1 MGANPKGT
9 RRKYTPEFK
18 REALRL
24 VTEQGLTFAQAARDL
39 GIGESV
45 LNRWKHES
53 AAAGEDAFPG
63 NGNLKGD
70 EKDVRIAK
78 LLKENETLRME
89 REVLKKAINIFSQGP
104 KA

>member
-9 RRKYTPEFK
+9 RRKYTAEFK

-45 LNRWKHES
+45 LNRWTREMVD
-53 AAAGEDAFPG
+53 AGEHAFPG

-70 EKDVRIAK
+70 EKDLRIAK
-78 LLKENETLRME
+78 LLKELETVRME
-89 REVLKKAINIFSQGP
+89 REVLKKAISIFSDKP
-104 KA
+104 RA

>member
-45 LNRWKHES
+45 LNRWKRELSETGDH
-53 AAAGEDAFPG
+53 AFPG
-63 NGNLKGD
+63 NGHLKGN
-70 EKDVRIAK
+70 EKDVQIAR
-78 LLKENETLRME
+78 LLKELETMRME
-89 REVLKKAINIFSQGP
+89 REVLKKAISIFSQGP
-104 KA
+104 KV

>member
-1 MGANPKGT
+1 MGANAKGL

-45 LNRWKHES
+45 LNRWKRELSES
-53 AAAGEDAFPG
+53 GEDAFPG

-70 EKDVRIAK
+70 DRDVQIAK

-89 REVLKKAINIFSQGP
+89 REVLKKAIGIFSVGP